1 VFPVQRVLENTVVEV
16 RDDQGMNA
24 DFARKTF
31 VREIKVLHD
40 VICISW
46 AYSCE
51 LGIVGSSW
59 GLGKD
64 L

>member
-1 VFPVQRVLENTVVEV
+1 VEV